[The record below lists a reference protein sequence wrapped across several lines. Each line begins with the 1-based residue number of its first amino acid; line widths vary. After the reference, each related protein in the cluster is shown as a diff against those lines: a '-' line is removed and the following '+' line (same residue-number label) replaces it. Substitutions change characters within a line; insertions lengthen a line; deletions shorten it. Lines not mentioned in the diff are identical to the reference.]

1 MLSKVKLALRL
12 STNAFDSELNSLI
25 EAGKKD
31 IEMVGV
37 RYRDNDPAM
46 ERAVILYCKLF
57 FGEPDNF
64 YNLKKAYDEQ
74 KAQLRENSMYQ
85 EN

>member
-1 MLSKVKLALRL
+1 MLSKVKLALRI

-25 EAGKKD
+25 AAGKKD

-37 RYRDNDPAM
+37 NYRENDPAM
-46 ERAVILYCKLF
+46 ERAVILYCRLF

-64 YNLKKAYDEQ
+64 YNLKRAYDEQ
-74 KAQLRENSMYQ
+74 KAQLRENRMYQ

>member
-1 MLSKVKLALRL
+1 MLSKVKLALRI

-46 ERAVILYCKLF
+46 ERAVILYCRLF

-64 YNLKKAYDEQ
+64 YNLKRAYDEQ
-74 KAQLRENSMYQ
+74 KAQLRENSQYQ
-85 EN
+85 ET

>member
-1 MLSKVKLALRL
+1 MLNKVKQALRI
-12 STNAFDSELNSLI
+12 STNAFDDEIKGLI

-31 IEMVGV
+31 IEVVGIE
-37 RYRDNDPAM
+37 YRENDPLM
-46 ERAVILYCKLF
+46 ERAVIMYCKLF

-74 KAQLRENSMYQ
+74 KAQLRENSLYQ